1 MYGLSRHHSH
11 YNTSTFTQTYWK
23 DHLIEITIERA
34 RTKRSRHLRALYTN
48 THHIHH
54 SLCIHVYMICL
65 GIIHITTHPHLH
77 KHIEKIIW
85 SRLWSR
91 DLERKDLDIYELFI
105 WDTPNTLLT
114 NFISMYKWPSWTCV
128 TFPSQPYLHGR
139 FDKTIIWSKVRS
151 RELER
156 KDPNLWV
163 RYSNQHTTH
172 HSLTYYPVLLL
183 WGMGSTCIYPLLHFA
198 LF

>member
-1 MYGLSRHHSH
+1 MSSKTHNKHIKLDTNLTKRSSDPDNDREISNEKIDIYELCIHPIRHSLTLYPYMYDLSRHHSH
-11 YNTSTFTQTYWK
+11 YNTNV
-23 DHLIEITIERA
+23 L
-34 RTKRSRHLRALYTN
+34 KRSSDRDNDRE
-48 THHIHH
+48 
-54 SLCIHVYMICL
+54 SSS
-65 GIIHITTHPHLH
+65 
-77 KHIEKIIW
+77 EKISIW
-85 SRLWSR
+85 SSV
-91 DLERKDLDIYELFI
+91 Y
-105 WDTPNTLLT
+105 DTPNTLLT

-128 TFPSQPYLHGR
+128 TFPSQPYLHER
-139 FDKTIIWSKVRS
+139 FEKTIIWSKVRS

-163 RYSNQHTTH
+163 RHSNQHTTH